1 MSIPNFGIFISFCNI
16 YASDLMIGQ
25 CFFYT
30 LPKCNFGDLFYIGS
44 FWLLSGQ
51 NYSIFKLLYNTGKI
65 KIQNILNL
73 KALKYFEFK
82 SITYLLLNCGPLKL
96 GALKDNIIPQGK
108 WRTYSVSSSS
118 FAKLVLPTD
127 FGTRKDRC
135 VTHLKKEKNIELGAL
150 LDGLFH
156 INFWNTMIKISSSS
170 SCFWN
175 FTFSLCRNR
184 RNNTL

>member
-16 YASDLMIGQ
+16 YASDLIIGQ
-25 CFFYT
+25 CFF
-30 LPKCNFGDLFYIGS
+30 
-44 FWLLSGQ
+44 LLCQ
-51 NYSIFKLLYNTGKI
+51 NVILGTFFISAVFDYCLAKIILYLNCCI
-65 KIQNILNL
+65 IQERLKIQNILNL
-73 KALKYFEFK
+73 KALKYFESK

-156 INFWNTMIKISSSS
+156 INF
-170 SCFWN
+170 
-175 FTFSLCRNR
+175 
-184 RNNTL
+184 